1 MQVISWILFVPG
13 HDDLT
18 PLCGCLHDESDH
30 AVACASDGESREE
43 LELEALGL
51 GLGAQATIEIRI
63 FGYFSITL

>member
-1 MQVISWILFVPG
+1 VQVIFWILFVPR
-13 HDDLT
+13 HDALT

-30 AVACASDGESREE
+30 AVARALDGESREE

-51 GLGAQATIEIRI
+51 GLGAQATIEIQI